1 MSSLHNPENRNNS
14 HAAHP
19 SLGKA
24 TDTQEESMSLSP
36 YSQRHQIEAILEALA
51 MNRASLTK
59 TIAACNGLER
69 GSYRVVITVDKEYN
83 EVQIRL
89 KDGPAARQA
98 IATGYIDRGH
108 DAESR
113 AMAAED
119 LRSMVRAYLCR

>member
-1 MSSLHNPENRNNS
+1 MSSLHNPENRNKS

-19 SLGKA
+19 SLGKR
-24 TDTQEESMSLSP
+24 TEEQTP
-36 YSQRHQIEAILEALA
+36 YSEREVIEATLDALA
-51 MNRASLTK
+51 MNGASLTK
-59 TIAACNGLER
+59 TIKACNGMER

-89 KDGPAARQA
+89 KDGPATRQA

-113 AMAAED
+113 AMAAEE
-119 LRSMVRAYLCR
+119 LRGLVRAYLCR